1 MKNITSA
8 EFNSEVLTNKQ
19 PVLVDFYTD
28 GCPPCRALAPVL
40 QDWEQESA
48 NSLKIVKVDAAAQQ
62 DLAISYGV
70 NVVPTLFLFSNGKV
84 VAQTVGFKSKN
95 ALKQWAEEA
104 LRSVPA

>member
-8 EFNSEVLTNKQ
+8 EFNSEVLASKQ

-40 QDWEQESA
+40 QEWEQESA
-48 NSLKIVKVDAAAQQ
+48 NNLKFIKVDAAAEV
-62 DLAISYGV
+62 DLAVSYGV
-70 NVVPTLFLFSNGKV
+70 SAVPALFLFVNGKV
-84 VAQTVGFKSKN
+84 VAQTLGFKSKN